1 MTAGLSI
8 CRAEL
13 QARVAPALRRPLSV
27 FPTRAVGVVDTN
39 DASVQLLARHTRCN
53 EGAT

>member
-8 CRAEL
+8 CRAGL
-13 QARVAPALRRPLSV
+13 QPRAAPVFRRPLSV

-39 DASVQLLARHTRCN
+39 DASLQLLARHTRCN